1 MLNIERALP
10 LVAAKSVSAVLLLTP
25 RDMLTAGDEFEHS
38 VVHLNEAAIGKGV
51 FLLALG
57 HGFLYLGLKEV
68 GLERFDHLNG
78 MLINPEA
85 S

>member
-1 MLNIERALP
+1 MLSIERALP
-10 LVAAKSVSAVLLLTP
+10 LVAAKSVTTVLLLTP

-57 HGFLYLGLKEV
+57 HGLLDLGLEEV
-68 GLERFDHLNG
+68 GLERVDHLNG
-78 MLINPEA
+78 VLVNPEA

>member
-1 MLNIERALP
+1 MLSIERALP
-10 LVAAKSVSAVLLLTP
+10 LVAAKSASAVLLLTP
-25 RDMLTAGDEFEHS
+25 RKMLTAGDEFEHS

-57 HGFLYLGLKEV
+57 HGLLDLGLEEV
-68 GLERFDHLNG
+68 GLERVDHLNG
-78 MLINPEA
+78 VLVNPEA